1 MYLRSPVSPPI
12 ENCAQQDQHCVPSSF
27 FDDREG
33 YVELMEREGSDFIL
47 GYQNLWILLKV
58 GLDSS
63 GGSGKSSIGCG
74 PAVSLRIKS
83 SQCSQR
89 SGGQP
94 ETARV
99 MSHDD
104 LMICSEVLNL
114 NSGQYRSDITGLS
127 ILCLNR
133 DK

>member
-1 MYLRSPVSPPI
+1 M
-12 ENCAQQDQHCVPSSF
+12 
-27 FDDREG
+27 
-33 YVELMEREGSDFIL
+33 
-47 GYQNLWILLKV
+47 
-58 GLDSS
+58 
-63 GGSGKSSIGCG
+63 
-74 PAVSLRIKS
+74 
-83 SQCSQR
+83 
-89 SGGQP
+89 
-94 ETARV
+94 